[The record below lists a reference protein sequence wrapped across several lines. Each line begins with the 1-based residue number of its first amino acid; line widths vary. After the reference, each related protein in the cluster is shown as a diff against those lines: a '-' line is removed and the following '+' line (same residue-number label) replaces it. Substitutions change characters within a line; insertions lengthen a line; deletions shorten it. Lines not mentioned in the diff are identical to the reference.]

1 MLFLRATLSV
11 TTPVEVDTIAIPS
24 PFNTLG
30 SSSALAYTRKPGF
43 EILLI
48 PLITLSPFEY
58 LRVSLSFPCLLS
70 SMYSTSLMKPSCF
83 NISAICFFNI

>member
-58 LRVSLSFPCLLS
+58 FKSKFKFSLFVIFDVFYITDKTFL
-70 SMYSTSLMKPSCF
+70 F
-83 NISAICFFNI
+83 